1 MAREIINNGTVAGD
15 GTGEILFT
23 AFEKTNSNFE
33 ELYSDKIEN
42 VVYINSPSDFPDAVG
57 GVRELVPNAGDSVT
71 YVIAPKTIDMGSD
84 RFTITD
90 GNVVI

>member
-71 YVIAPKTIDMGSD
+71 YVIASSKC
-84 RFTITD
+84 RR
-90 GNVVI
+90 